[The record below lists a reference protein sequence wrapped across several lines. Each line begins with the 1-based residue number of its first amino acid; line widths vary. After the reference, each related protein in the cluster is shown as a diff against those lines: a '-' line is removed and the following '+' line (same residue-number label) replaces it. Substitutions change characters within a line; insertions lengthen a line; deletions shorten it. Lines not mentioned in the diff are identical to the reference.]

1 MTRCPPMLQ
10 HYRTTEHAIGIL
22 ASAGDGLVTT
32 KQVAERT
39 GLSQQL
45 VFKIVSRLAKAGLV
59 MSQRGARG
67 GVQLLRPVTEISIA
81 EVVRAVAVGRPNG
94 EGLERDPTF
103 NKALA
108 AFADVLDTYTVAD
121 ALPGKAR
128 ATATSVN
135 GRLNPKRKRVASS
148 VRSRESGYAIRAA
161 KPRTTT

>member
-59 MSQRGARG
+59 TSQRGARG
-67 GVQLLRPVTEISIA
+67 GLQLLRPVTEISIA

-94 EGLERDPTF
+94 KGLERDPTF
-103 NKALA
+103 KKALA
-108 AFADVLDTYTVAD
+108 AFTDVLASYTVAD
-121 ALPGKAR
+121 ALAKPTR
-128 ATATSVN
+128 ATATAAN
-135 GRLNPKRKRVASS
+135 GEVRPNRKRVASS
-148 VRSRESGYAIRAA
+148 VRSRGGYAIRAA